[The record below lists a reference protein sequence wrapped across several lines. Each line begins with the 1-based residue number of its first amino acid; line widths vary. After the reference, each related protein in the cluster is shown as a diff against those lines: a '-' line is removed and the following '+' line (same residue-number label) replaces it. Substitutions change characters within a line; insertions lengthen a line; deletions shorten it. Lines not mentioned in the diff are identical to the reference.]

1 MVAYGPRE
9 EDLEHIRSCVP
20 KFTYQAHRDTPQHL
34 RQLVGCSCHG
44 KCVDRGKGDKWGC
57 EHLNS
62 QEDEYKH
69 MKGVD
74 QKPMKGRLA
83 YDEHKKLRLQGVSE
97 LPLALESFS
106 SPSRSPLTDH
116 SAGATGG
123 WHGMVPLRTV
133 LFPHRAVCGRT
144 HPERAARFLPPQ
156 DKEAVFIHECN
167 SKCSCGDGCPN
178 RVMQKGLTLS
188 IEVFYAGDKGW
199 GVRIC
204 EPVSAALGREKNL
217 CGLESREAAQ

>member
-133 LFPHRAVCGRT
+133 LFPTGLC
-144 HPERAARFLPPQ
+144 AA
-156 DKEAVFIHECN
+156 
-167 SKCSCGDGCPN
+167 
-178 RVMQKGLTLS
+178 GLTRS
-188 IEVFYAGDKGW
+188 ARRVFFLHRTRRPCSSTSATAS
-199 GVRIC
+199 VR
-204 EPVSAALGREKNL
+204 VGTAAPTV
-217 CGLESREAAQ
+217 